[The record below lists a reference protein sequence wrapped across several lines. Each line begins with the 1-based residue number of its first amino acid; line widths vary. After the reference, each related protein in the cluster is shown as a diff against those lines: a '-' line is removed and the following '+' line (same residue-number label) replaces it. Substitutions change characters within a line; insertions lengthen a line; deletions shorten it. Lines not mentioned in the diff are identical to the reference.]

1 MDWERIREMNQHNK
15 AILYVILTGLGFSLM
30 SLFVRLA
37 GDLPTM
43 EKALFRNAVAAL
55 VALSALFRSKEK
67 LHLKQG
73 SLPFLFLRSCF
84 GTAGLI
90 INFYV
95 IDHLNIADANILN
108 KLSPFF
114 AILMSMIIL
123 HEIPKYSDFACVIV
137 ALTGAAFVVHPTKG
151 LASLPALIG
160 VLGGFCAG
168 TAYTFVRK
176 LRLSGERGP
185 VIVLFFS
192 VFSLIVCI
200 PGTVINFQPMQ
211 PIQLLFLILAGC
223 SAALGQFSVTKAYAL
238 APAKEISIFDYSQVL
253 FAALWGFFFFG
264 ERPDLFSAIGYAL
277 ILGAAI
283 YHWKK

>member
-1 MDWERIREMNQHNK
+1 
-15 AILYVILTGLGFSLM
+15 M

-55 VALSALFRSKEK
+55 IALSALFRSNEK
-67 LHLKQG
+67 FHFHRD
-73 SLPFLFLRSCF
+73 SLPGLLLRSCF

-114 AILMSMIIL
+114 AILMSMVIL
-123 HEIPKYSDFACVIV
+123 REIPAYSDFACVAV
-137 ALTGAAFVVHPTKG
+137 ALIGAAFVVHPTKG
-151 LASLPALIG
+151 LASLPSLIG

-168 TAYTFVRK
+168 TAYTYVRK

-185 VIVLFFS
+185 MIVLFFS

-200 PGTVINFQPMQ
+200 PGTIINFKPMQ
-211 PIQLLFLILAGC
+211 PLQLVFLILAGC
-223 SAALGQFSVTKAYAL
+223 SAALGQFSVTKAYAF
-238 APAKEISIFDYSQVL
+238 APAKQISVFDYSQVL

-264 ERPDLFSAIGYAL
+264 EHPDIYSCIGYVL
-277 ILGAAI
+277 ILGAAL
-283 YHWKK
+283 YRWKSGLKA